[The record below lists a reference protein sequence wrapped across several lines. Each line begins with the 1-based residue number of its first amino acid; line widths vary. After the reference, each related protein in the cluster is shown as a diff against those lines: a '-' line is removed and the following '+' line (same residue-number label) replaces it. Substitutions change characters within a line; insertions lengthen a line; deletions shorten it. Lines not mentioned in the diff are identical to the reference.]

1 MSDKSSFLCLRRFFL
16 LLRLFFFDINSDEY
30 VFDDESDDD
39 GYGSRFIRESGLSGL
54 CPFLF
59 SEISVDRVCVLL
71 VNGVTKS
78 GCRVSGIFLV

>member
-1 MSDKSSFLCLRRFFL
+1 MESDK
-16 LLRLFFFDINSDEY
+16 D
-30 VFDDESDDD
+30 VFDDKSDND
-39 GYGSRFIRESGLSGL
+39 GSGSGLSGS

-59 SEISVDRVCVLL
+59 SEISVDRVCVLS